1 MENILNNIETV
12 SALDTNLLTA
22 LTPVILSA
30 VTFIY
35 KWLKKMPDNDDGY
48 FSKAGVRPYELK
60 LSMSRFDFWK
70 TKPITR
76 NQKIG
81 YSIASFFL
89 IICIGVFMFFGEKTI
104 KNQPE
109 SWASL
114 VLIKTKENFL
124 LTYDE
129 AKSFPGERPW
139 KLSVEDCYKDTY
151 DNIANHRKISVT
163 LTYSIC
169 SRIGL
174 NGEKKGIEERI
185 KATKKDKALSL
196 IVCLAATT
204 LFLYFLTSIIIDIN
218 IFSKITLYMKR

>member
-1 MENILNNIETV
+1 MNNIETV

-30 VTFIY
+30 LTFIY

-48 FSKAGVRPYELK
+48 FSKAGVSPYELK

-81 YSIASFFL
+81 YSITSLFL
-89 IICIGVFMFFGEKTI
+89 IIFIGVFMFFGGETI
-104 KNQPE
+104 KKQPDN
-109 SWASL
+109 WASL

-129 AKSFPGERPW
+129 AKNFPGERPW

-151 DNIANHRKISVT
+151 DNLATHRKISAN

-174 NGEKKGIEERI
+174 NGERKGIEERI
-185 KATKKDKALSL
+185 KASEKNKKLSL
-196 IVCLAATT
+196 TV
-204 LFLYFLTSIIIDIN
+204 S
-218 IFSKITLYMKR
+218 